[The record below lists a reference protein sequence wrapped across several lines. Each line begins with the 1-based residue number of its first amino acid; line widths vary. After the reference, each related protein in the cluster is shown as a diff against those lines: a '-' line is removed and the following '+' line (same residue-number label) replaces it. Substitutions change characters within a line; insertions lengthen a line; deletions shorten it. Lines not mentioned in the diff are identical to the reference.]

1 MPPFFSPRKPK
12 APVRIDTEHQVAN
25 SHYYTAFKVVLKITV
40 IALVICIAFLPSI
53 ALRNKHRQHLGEP
66 VVKDLEHPPNFSIS
80 KELERQVTHVP
91 IRFVKTA
98 KLLVQQLRI
107 RESTSDK
114 PANPSASE
122 QVERSEHV
130 SDDTVDGI
138 QYGDYTLDGST
149 HQAKSKIERLQH
161 CSAEIKSRNGGKC
174 PLRPILPTRDD
185 DRVFPGRCSWQER
198 RKYGGKCSPRKWRPT
213 PRSLIVNDDDAPLSA
228 EPRDNKHLDQPRST
242 SSTSTSTRKPTPTLQ
257 VINTCSYESAVRNG
271 GRCPHGLVNGQKPA
285 ENKPISISIKAEP
298 REPNTAQ
305 QPREAAV
312 STENEVNYKP
322 YRADVCKPRWVRTTD
337 GWCVYRSGFGP
348 DDDKPDF
355 YPPVSKMLVSSKQR
369 RHEAKVNEEAKLE
382 PRPYPADSCPEF
394 WVHTTDGWCYYRGS
408 SRRPLGFG
416 GPESRKLVS
425 SEQKRRDVTV
435 SDKSG
440 GITAADPNDS
450 FRWLVS
456 VEDICVPRSVFSADE
471 DEPGYYSGAHS
482 PFYSEIHSPKSLR
495 SKLPKQCIGVA
506 FLAEARWC
514 PSPWHHDDEDNWC
527 FYVWQDS
534 EDTSK
539 RSFPELLGPE
549 HQPRAE
555 AVKDEVKG
563 VGGDYPADSCS
574 SPWTYVDGKCIFNW
588 QDGDEP
594 LKVSFSGPSS
604 PELQPRGEITSQKTE
619 VTTILTPARTSSPA
633 LESTSTSVYISAT
646 TTIVIALPTAGACEP
661 PWICTKDGRCFFDPN
676 YQRQHPQEPLSRP
689 RKQIRQRRGEIPTE
703 KRGIAPSWQAESCE
717 LPWIRTSDGWCIYRP
732 DYQHGTQSS
741 LSGAPAQF
749 NTTNQLNS
757 TAQPTITIEPTATEQ
772 ATVTE
777 QSNSPVQV
785 AQPTSTDHPID
796 IKIFH
801 CINDLQGNL
810 KCGKFLHGDTKFS
823 SVHNRRGFWP
833 DDWVPQIEDDCDRFI
848 GNTYMH
854 YQCLQSVKHKNIG
867 LKLIMVF
874 LILAGF
880 GSLVFLIIT
889 CVNRA
894 ARPKAQPF
902 RQVSG
907 IIDAH
912 GMTEH
917 PTPMCGHYPWNGP
930 TNSKPMSGERWARSP
945 PAYDPMRQLTPDHSG
960 SLVACSRDR
969 NCASGSSGSNGTENW
984 IRKLC
989 NRCFKSQ
996 SHSSVSE
1003 HSQMVGGLGSGILR
1017 LRSDDHR
1024 IDTLKLP
1031 NANLAT
1037 VRRTNGLVLSEDN
1050 GHANASADTVVVGS
1064 DFGRAAG
1071 RSSGSAVGLHEVPSG
1086 SCCGVAGAEG
1096 GVQTG
1101 LTQHGNLSGDTVIEP
1116 EAAMIKCI
1124 NGNGIA
1130 YENGSG
1136 NGNLKMGCLKT
1147 SHLKKVG
1154 FEGLEGLEEVDG
1166 WRNVDRVE
1174 PLKVEKENSKGMR
1187 SGCGMGGELEEIQE
1201 ESGNKMN

>member
-12 APVRIDTEHQVAN
+12 APVRIDTEHRIAN

-40 IALVICIAFLPSI
+40 IALVICIAFLPSV
-53 ALRNKHRQHLGEP
+53 ALRNKHRQHLGEH
-66 VVKDLEHPPNFSIS
+66 VVKDLEDPTNFDIS
-80 KELERQVTHVP
+80 TELERQVTHVP

-98 KLLVQQLRI
+98 KLLFQQLRI
-107 RESTSDK
+107 RESTSDEST
-114 PANPSASE
+114 NPSASE

-130 SDDTVDGI
+130 TDDTVDGI
-138 QYGDYTLDGST
+138 QYGDYTLGGST
-149 HQAKSKIERLQH
+149 HQAKSEIERLQH
-161 CSAEIKSRNGGKC
+161 CSAEIKGRNGGRC
-174 PLRPILPTRDD
+174 PTRPIFPTRDD
-185 DRVFPGRCSWQER
+185 DRVISGRCSWQER
-198 RKYGGKCSPRKWRPT
+198 RKYGGKCGPRKWRLT
-213 PRSLIVNDDDAPLSA
+213 SRSLIVNEDYAPPSA
-228 EPRDNKHLDQPRST
+228 EPRDNKHFDQPRST
-242 SSTSTSTRKPTPTLQ
+242 SSTSTRKPTPTLQ
-257 VINTCSYESAVRNG
+257 VINTCSYESAVENG

-285 ENKPISISIKAEP
+285 ENKPISISIKTDP

-312 STENEVNYKP
+312 SEENKVNYKP
-322 YRADVCKPRWVRTTD
+322 YQADVCKPRWVRTTD
-337 GWCVYRSGFGP
+337 GWCVYRSSFGP

-355 YPPVSKMLVSSKQR
+355 YPPMSKTLVSTKQR
-369 RHEAKVNEEAKLE
+369 RHEATVNEEAKLE
-382 PRPYPADSCPEF
+382 PRPYPADSCPEL
-394 WVHTTDGWCYYRGS
+394 WVRSNGWCYYRGS
-408 SRRPLGFG
+408 SSRPLGFW
-416 GPESRKLVS
+416 GPESRELVS
-425 SEQKRRDVTV
+425 SGQKRRDVAA
-435 SDKSG
+435 SDKRG
-440 GITAADPNDS
+440 GMTAADPNDS

-471 DEPGYYSGAHS
+471 DEPGYYSGVHS
-482 PFYSEIHSPKSLR
+482 PFYSEIHSPKSMR
-495 SKLPKQCIGVA
+495 SELPEQCIGIA
-506 FLAEARWC
+506 FPAEARWC
-514 PSPWHHDDEDNWC
+514 PSPWYHDDEDNWC

-539 RSFPELLGPE
+539 RSFPEPLGPE
-549 HQPRAE
+549 LQPRGG
-555 AVKDEVKG
+555 AVNGEVKG
-563 VGGDYPADSCS
+563 MDGDYPANLCP
-574 SPWTYVDGKCIFNW
+574 SPWTYVDGRCIFDW
-588 QDGDEP
+588 QDDEP
-594 LKVSFSGPSS
+594 LEVSFSSPSS
-604 PELQPRGEITSQKTE
+604 PQRQPRGGIRGQKTQ
-619 VTTILTPARTSSPA
+619 VTSVLTSARTSSPA
-633 LESTSTSVYISAT
+633 FNSTSTSTSISAT
-646 TTIVIALPTAGACEP
+646 TTIVIALPTAGACDP
-661 PWICTKDGRCFFDPN
+661 PWIRTMDGRCFFDPK
-676 YQRQHPQEPLSRP
+676 YQREHPQAPLSRP
-689 RKQIRQRRGEIPTE
+689 RKPIRQRRGEIPTE
-703 KRGIAPSWQAESCE
+703 ERGVAPSWQAESCE
-717 LPWIRTSDGWCIYRP
+717 LPWIHTSDGWCIYRP
-732 DYQHGTQSS
+732 DYQHGTQNS
-741 LSGAPAQF
+741 LASASAQF

-757 TAQPTITIEPTATEQ
+757 TAQPTVTEKATATEQATVTGQSTASEQ

-777 QSNSPVQV
+777 QSNSP
-785 AQPTSTDHPID
+785 AQPSITDRPID

-810 KCGKFLHGDTKFS
+810 KCGKFLQEDTKFS

-833 DDWVPQIEDDCDRFI
+833 DDWVPQIEDDCDRFL

-917 PTPMCGHYPWNGP
+917 PTSMCGHYPWNGP
-930 TNSKPMSGERWARSP
+930 ANSKPMAGERWTRSP

-960 SLVACSRDR
+960 SLGTCSRGR

-996 SHSSVSE
+996 SHSSLSE

-1037 VRRTNGLVLSEDN
+1037 VRRTNGLVLSEEN
-1050 GHANASADTVVVGS
+1050 GHTNASADTVVVGS
-1064 DFGRAAG
+1064 DFGRAEG
-1071 RSSGSAVGLHEVPSG
+1071 KGSGSAVGLHEGSSG
-1086 SCCGVAGAEG
+1086 SCSGVTG
-1096 GVQTG
+1096 GGGIG

-1116 EAAMIKCI
+1116 EAAVIKYA
-1124 NGNGIA
+1124 N
-1130 YENGSG
+1130 G

-1147 SHLKKVG
+1147 GHLKKVG
-1154 FEGLEGLEEVDG
+1154 FEGLEGLEEVRG
-1166 WRNVDRVE
+1166 WRDVDRVE
-1174 PLKVEKENSKGMR
+1174 PLRLEKENLKGKGG
-1187 SGCGMGGELEEIQE
+1187 GCGMGGELEEIQE
-1201 ESGNKMN
+1201 ESESKRN